1 MKKFFISV
9 SILAITG
16 MILVSAQKNFQQT
29 ENISDS
35 ITNDKII
42 STAISSPKSDSLLL
56 LVNNT
61 NAIPGDYSFEL
72 TMLSNGIYINSM
84 IYMDL
89 QEMFDVMRSE
99 GIYPVVG
106 EGYRTEQQQC
116 DMMQMYIND
125 YISQGFSQQ
134 EAVELAKNYVA
145 EPRHSEHETGLAV
158 DINADDKNG
167 SSNDEVY
174 SWLSENAYKY
184 GFILRYPQ
192 GKENITG
199 INYEPWHYRYVG
211 KKHAEKIFD
220 EQLTLEEYL
229 SS

>member
-89 QEMFDVMRSE
+89 QEMFS
-99 GIYPVVG
+99 
-106 EGYRTEQQQC
+106 
-116 DMMQMYIND
+116 
-125 YISQGFSQQ
+125 
-134 EAVELAKNYVA
+134 
-145 EPRHSEHETGLAV
+145 
-158 DINADDKNG
+158 
-167 SSNDEVY
+167 
-174 SWLSENAYKY
+174 
-184 GFILRYPQ
+184 
-192 GKENITG
+192 
-199 INYEPWHYRYVG
+199 
-211 KKHAEKIFD
+211 
-220 EQLTLEEYL
+220 
-229 SS
+229 